1 MSAPSAPAEVA
12 VIGIGNLLLMDE
24 GLGVHALRE
33 LQREVQ
39 SDGVRFI
46 DGGTDPWSALSAAE
60 GCRGLVLLDA
70 VLGGKEPGEFHR
82 MELDQVE
89 AQDAVMSLH
98 GLSMFHLVQYESL
111 VGRSYA
117 EALVLGMEPEV
128 VEPGIGLSERCRS
141 RLPEFVRMARA
152 EIDAVRERLGPD

>member
-1 MSAPSAPAEVA
+1 MDASTAPTEVA

-33 LQREVQ
+33 LEQEVQ
-39 SDGVRFI
+39 SDGVRCI

-70 VLGGKEPGEFHR
+70 VLGGKTPGEFHR
-82 MELDQVE
+82 MELEQVE
-89 AQDAVMSLH
+89 ASDAVMSLH
-98 GLSMFHLVQYESL
+98 GLSMFHLVQYEAL
-111 VGRSYA
+111 LGRSYT
-117 EALVLGMEPEV
+117 ETLVLGMEPEV
-128 VEPGIGLSERCRS
+128 IEPGIGLSERCRR

-152 EIDAVRERLGPD
+152 EITAVRERLGPQ